1 MTWRREHQLLL
12 IGRWVTCIYTH
23 ILSLTS
29 SLKENCL
36 CYPTIFALAMD
47 ILPIQGSLVPC
58 KRVFSSAKETMT
70 DHRNHI
76 SPELIEDLQL
86 LKYTVKHGHSINFSA
101 GNSWEEERAAI
112 EMLMQIDSKVPKNLK
127 AYQEFLAC
135 PRVQQDDS
143 DVEST

>member
-1 MTWRREHQLLL
+1 MHT
-12 IGRWVTCIYTH
+12 
-23 ILSLTS
+23 LSLTS

-36 CYPTIFALAMD
+36 HYPTIFALAMD

-58 KRVFSSAKETMT
+58 EQVFLSAKETMT
-70 DHRNHI
+70 DRRNHI

-101 GNSWEEERAAI
+101 GSSWEEERVAI

-127 AYQEFLAC
+127 AYQEFLAH
-135 PRVQQDDS
+135 P
-143 DVEST
+143 

>member
-12 IGRWVTCIYTH
+12 IGKWVTCIYTH
-23 ILSLTS
+23 KLSLTS
-29 SLKENCL
+29 SLKENRL

-58 KRVFSSAKETMT
+58 KWVFSSAKETMT
-70 DHRNHI
+70 DCRNHI

-101 GNSWEEERAAI
+101 GSSWEEERVAI

-127 AYQEFLAC
+127 AYQEFLAH
-135 PRVQQDDS
+135 PWVQQDDS
-143 DVEST
+143 NVKST